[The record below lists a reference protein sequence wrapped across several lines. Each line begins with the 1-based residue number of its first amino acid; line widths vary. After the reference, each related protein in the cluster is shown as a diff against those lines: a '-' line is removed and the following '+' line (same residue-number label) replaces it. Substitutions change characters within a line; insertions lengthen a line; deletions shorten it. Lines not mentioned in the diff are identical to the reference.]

1 MNEENNN
8 SNTKLMTN
16 LKKQVNEQISTL
28 TTKIPAYSELNDEG
42 KKIVDKYISS
52 INLHDSKTIDEFG
65 KKETEKI
72 YKELDILIGTLKT
85 HDTSIEDMFA
95 ELMLSIDEN
104 IGTGKESFS
113 EALKKSPLAALRVL
127 KNKPKK
133 MIANEKYRREMYQN
147 ISHDFKTPITVEK
160 YRRAKVL
167 TNIDVIQE
175 KLESIRSELR
185 TNAGKL
191 EIMAQNSAEQYVN
204 TQYQIIALQEV
215 LKKLQSEK
223 ESEAELTERTFSQ
236 IDQSLQLVGVE
247 KRIGRKIDNC
257 KGVSINAATK
267 AIMSR
272 LLAQHNE
279 ELASDYDQ
287 DLSSLLPELKGI
299 VVTAEANDSLIQAVD
314 THNQFVNRMNEMLRT
329 ESERSKDAI
338 KKVQDISSG
347 SAIDVETARVL
358 TSNVLEVVNSL
369 KQVQQAGKTTN
380 EAFTEILDDFRGKL
394 AKEIETNNSQENTVN
409 NKERD

>member
-133 MIANEKYRREMYQN
+133 MIAN
-147 ISHDFKTPITVEK
+147 EK

-369 KQVQQAGKTTN
+369 KQVQQTGKTTN

>member
-52 INLHDSKTIDEFG
+52 IDLHDSKTIDEFG
-65 KKETEKI
+65 KNETEKI

-85 HDTSIEDMFA
+85 HDTSIEDMFT

-104 IGTGKESFS
+104 TGTGKESFS

-133 MIANEKYRREMYQN
+133 MIAN
-147 ISHDFKTPITVEK
+147 EK

-191 EIMAQNSAEQYVN
+191 EIMAQNSVEQYVN

-299 VVTAEANDSLIQAVD
+299 VATAEANDSLIQAVD

-338 KKVQDISSG
+338 KKVQDISSE

-369 KQVQQAGKTTN
+369 KQVQQAGKPTN

-409 NKERD
+409 NEERD

>member
-28 TTKIPAYSELNDEG
+28 TKKIPAYSELNDEG

-133 MIANEKYRREMYQN
+133 MIANEKYRR
-147 ISHDFKTPITVEK
+147 
-160 YRRAKVL
+160 AKVL

-223 ESEAELTERTFSQ
+223 EREAELTERTFSQ

-338 KKVQDISSG
+338 KKVQGISSE

-369 KQVQQAGKTTN
+369 KQVQQAGRPTN

-409 NKERD
+409 NEERD

>member
-28 TTKIPAYSELNDEG
+28 TKKIPAYSELNDEG

-133 MIANEKYRREMYQN
+133 MIAN
-147 ISHDFKTPITVEK
+147 EK

-369 KQVQQAGKTTN
+369 KQVQQAGRPTN

-394 AKEIETNNSQENTVN
+394 AKEIETNNSQENTVSN
-409 NKERD
+409 EERD

>member
-133 MIANEKYRREMYQN
+133 MIAN
-147 ISHDFKTPITVEK
+147 EK

>member
-16 LKKQVNEQISTL
+16 LKRQVNEQISTL

-65 KKETEKI
+65 KNETEKI

-133 MIANEKYRREMYQN
+133 MIANEKYRR
-147 ISHDFKTPITVEK
+147 
-160 YRRAKVL
+160 AKVL

-223 ESEAELTERTFSQ
+223 EREAELTERTFSQ

-338 KKVQDISSG
+338 KKVQGISSE

-369 KQVQQAGKTTN
+369 KQVQQAGRPTN

-409 NKERD
+409 NEERD

>member
-52 INLHDSKTIDEFG
+52 IDLHDSKTIDEFG
-65 KKETEKI
+65 KNETEKI

-85 HDTSIEDMFA
+85 HDTSIEDMFT

-133 MIANEKYRREMYQN
+133 MIANEKYRR
-147 ISHDFKTPITVEK
+147 
-160 YRRAKVL
+160 AKVL

-191 EIMAQNSAEQYVN
+191 EIMAQNSVEQYVN

-223 ESEAELTERTFSQ
+223 ESETELTERTFSQ

-338 KKVQDISSG
+338 KKVQDISNE

-369 KQVQQAGKTTN
+369 KKVQQAGKPTN
-380 EAFTEILDDFRGKL
+380 EAFTKILDDFRGKL

-409 NKERD
+409 NEERD

>member
-1 MNEENNN
+1 MNKVKTNNQ
-8 SNTKLMTN
+8 NTELMAS
-16 LKKQVNEQISTL
+16 LREQVNAQILTL
-28 TTKIPAYSELNDEG
+28 TTKIPSYSELSDEG
-42 KKIVDKYISS
+42 KKIVDEYIAT
-52 INLHDSKTIDEFG
+52 IDLHNTKTIDEFG
-65 KKETEKI
+65 KSETEKI
-72 YKELDILIGTLKT
+72 YKELDVLIGTLKT

-104 IGTGKESFS
+104 S
-113 EALKKSPLAALRVL
+113 EPEGEKFIDLLKKSPLTALRSL
-127 KNKPKK
+127 KDKPKR
-133 MIANEKYRREMYQN
+133 ILSGERYRR
-147 ISHDFKTPITVEK
+147 T
-160 YRRAKVL
+160 KVL

-175 KLESIRSELR
+175 KLENIRNELR

-191 EIMAQNSAEQYVN
+191 EIMAQNSAEQYAN

-215 LKKLQSEK
+215 ARKLQE
-223 ESEAELTERTFSQ
+223 ERTQKTEFTEKTLLQ

-247 KRIGRKIDNC
+247 KKIDRKIDNC
-257 KGVSINAATK
+257 RGITINAATK

-314 THNQFVNRMNEMLRT
+314 IHNQFVDRMNEMLRT
-329 ESERSKDAI
+329 ESERSKQAI
-338 KKVQDISSG
+338 EKVQKISSG

-358 TSNVLEVVNSL
+358 TSNVLEVVTSL
-369 KQVQQAGKTTN
+369 KAVQDAGRPTN
-380 EAFTEILDDFRGKL
+380 EAFTEILDDFRSKL
-394 AKEIETNNSQENTVN
+394 TRELEGDIKQDINKNDTE
-409 NKERD
+409 NKEEKQPGE

>member
-52 INLHDSKTIDEFG
+52 IDLHDSKTIDEFG
-65 KKETEKI
+65 KNETEKI

-95 ELMLSIDEN
+95 ELMFSIDEN

-133 MIANEKYRREMYQN
+133 MIAN
-147 ISHDFKTPITVEK
+147 EK

-347 SAIDVETARVL
+347 SAIDIETARVL

-369 KQVQQAGKTTN
+369 KQVQQAGRPTN

-409 NKERD
+409 NEERD